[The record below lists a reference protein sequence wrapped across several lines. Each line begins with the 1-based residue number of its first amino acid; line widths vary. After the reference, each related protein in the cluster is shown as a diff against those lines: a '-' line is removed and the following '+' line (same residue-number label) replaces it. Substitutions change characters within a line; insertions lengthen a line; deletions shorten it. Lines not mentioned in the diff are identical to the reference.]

1 MRPFREGSI
10 KEVEYCPSNIQLS
23 KKGDKWVAIFTPQH
37 SSHSIFNLD
46 HIHLSEAAKNFVLNQ
61 AFIGVSDHRIILNA
75 RKQFKPN
82 TRDYFLSTIDVRNVK
97 SSAAL
102 NYICHED
109 DGTSLL
115 AYINDLS
122 SKQFNCIQ
130 LFKPQL
136 TTSSIPGIQKD
147 DFLLVIMTEVQMDI
161 LKRQNAIDSILI
173 ADATHGT
180 NAYNFQLTTLMALD
194 ERRKGYPVAYL
205 ISKRVNTANLIAFFE
220 SLKKQAGKVEVGT
233 FITDDAPEFHS
244 AWEIVMGKP
253 KHKLLCTW
261 HVCKSWKKNMPKIKD
276 KITRERCYEELT
288 NLQRE
293 LNRQLFHSKL
303 AQFLVSFGK

>member
-1 MRPFREGSI
+1 MSYNCNRAGHYIKRSKNVRPFREGSI

-136 TTSSIPGIQKD
+136 TTSSIPGIQK
-147 DFLLVIMTEVQMDI
+147 ERVQ
-161 LKRQNAIDSILI
+161 R
-173 ADATHGT
+173 
-180 NAYNFQLTTLMALD
+180 
-194 ERRKGYPVAYL
+194 P
-205 ISKRVNTANLIAFFE
+205 
-220 SLKKQAGKVEVGT
+220 
-233 FITDDAPEFHS
+233 
-244 AWEIVMGKP
+244 
-253 KHKLLCTW
+253 
-261 HVCKSWKKNMPKIKD
+261 
-276 KITRERCYEELT
+276 
-288 NLQRE
+288 
-293 LNRQLFHSKL
+293 L
-303 AQFLVSFGK
+303 AEHEGWRYGPQ